1 MELLKVFVGDG
12 TASPASVG
20 AMTKGDVLLL
30 NASTYEPYSTGSG
43 DVVIAVCTD
52 KGVEYS
58 TPIKK
63 TNVLYAN
70 YTTPTSYAAK
80 KITFSLGTDGSN
92 DIAAGG
98 TYSLGIQIKEDLRMG
113 TYNKNTEVIASHTCV
128 SSTADKIWSVAST
141 LAKGFSAN
149 PMTSAGSPYQLVKV
163 VRTSSATTVTILA
176 NDATVTQGAREV
188 LCTAHGFTGGE
199 LVILGGNLYTVE
211 GKRTDNIF
219 TLDTAYQGPSRTLTK
234 STSVDPANGGS
245 IATGSVGTISFVFE
259 AVAQTMKNRYDQ
271 FRLVEFDVIYPKGW
285 VASAPVI
292 NTKTTYPVGSY
303 RQIRDLEEKAYT
315 NSTPL
320 INYREFPFEDF
331 VLNADPTQNSY
342 CMLTI
347 TYNATSGYNYLQSNM
362 KEFPQ
367 TLVVAAPAL
376 ANALFDNDSASFV
389 TFAEL
394 FNTWYGTAVITSNP

>member
-30 NASTYEPYSTGSG
+30 NASTYEPYSSGSG

-80 KITFSLGTDGSN
+80 KITFSLGTN
-92 DIAAGG
+92 ANTEFVAGG

-113 TYNKNTEVIASHTCV
+113 TYNKNTEVIASHTCP
-128 SSTADKIWSVAST
+128 SSVKDDIWIIAST
-141 LAKGFSAN
+141 LAKGFTAN
-149 PMTSAGSPYQLVKV
+149 PLTSAGSPYQLVKV
-163 VRTSSATTVTILA
+163 TRTSSVTTVVALA
-176 NDATVTQGAREV
+176 ATATVTQGAREV
-188 LCTAHGFTGGE
+188 SCTGHGFTGGE
-199 LVILGGNLYTVE
+199 LVILAGNLYSVE

-219 TLDTAYQGPSRTLTK
+219 ILDTAYQTASTNLTA
-234 STSVDPANGGS
+234 STSVGSSNGGS
-245 IATGSVGTISFVFE
+245 IATGSVATISFVFE

-285 VASAPVI
+285 VTSSPVI

-331 VLNADPTQNSY
+331 VLNADSTQNSY
-342 CMLTI
+342 CMLTL
-347 TYNATSGYNYLQSNM
+347 TYSATSGYNYLQSNM

-376 ANALFDNDSASFV
+376 ADALFDSSSSVAI

-394 FNTWYGTAVITSNP
+394 FNAWYGTPVITSNP